1 MYVFRK
7 VRGFFAPPKF
17 RSYATALS
25 GALNMLIVLPFIA
38 NKLLLL
44 PYSVCNQN
52 QTPLNQRPCSVQHN
66 WATGELQW
74 RWGESNPRLTNFQIN
89 INELCL
95 RRLRESNPLLSA
107 KGITLHR
114 LSHQAVNA

>member
-1 MYVFRK
+1 MYVLRK

-38 NKLLLL
+38 NKSLPL

-52 QTPLNQRPCSVQHN
+52 QTPPNHRPCSVQHN
-66 WATGELQW
+66 WTTGELLW
-74 RWGESNPRLTNFQIN
+74 RWRESNPRLTNFQIN
-89 INELCL
+89 INEICL
-95 RRLRESNPLLSA
+95 WRVKDLNLRP
-107 KGITLHR
+107 
-114 LSHQAVNA
+114 AVFIARAAALTN

>member
-38 NKLLLL
+38 NSILLLSYYVL
-44 PYSVCNQN
+44 NQN
-52 QTPLNQRPCSVQHN
+52 QTPPFCLTFEILFDTISRQFEGVKHRTK
-66 WATGELQW
+66 ATG
-74 RWGESNPRLTNFQIN
+74 
-89 INELCL
+89 
-95 RRLRESNPLLSA
+95 
-107 KGITLHR
+107 
-114 LSHQAVNA
+114 